1 MAIKKLHR
9 LENDT
14 NTNKNKK
21 NRHTKTNPKIE
32 DRFMNLPESLQLRIL
47 STLDAQHTVQTS
59 VLSKSWFPLWKS
71 VPILRLNSYDFE
83 NQVGKFDKFVEKV
96 LSSQRDMDLDTLI
109 YRRDE
114 VSRAMI
120 VKKVIDY
127 AFSHNVKRLDL
138 WVDGVEGREW
148 PVVLTGFVDSLISL
162 RLQSEFNVRCSNLGR
177 LSRSFRNLTD
187 LYLKLVVI
195 TDQDPFS
202 GFPMLNKL
210 TLVRTCQLNTN
221 SKTLKVHAQQ
231 LSELSIDPYE
241 KCIDCIALITP
252 KLKLFKY
259 RGFRFPRLKTC
270 DGLPNL
276 DSVVVAFAGC
286 SKSDDEK
293 RMFDDLMM
301 FFSKVYSVKSL
312 KVCKGI
318 VRILSLFQ
326 DELVSRCPPFRDFKF
341 DVEDF
346 DRRTSESTMRTTE
359 YLEVISDM
367 KDYLLHKSPAAKD
380 RILYPILSA

>member
-1 MAIKKLHR
+1 M
-9 LENDT
+9 
-14 NTNKNKK
+14 
-21 NRHTKTNPKIE
+21 E
-32 DRFMNLPESLQLRIL
+32 DRLTSLPESLQLRIL
-47 STLDAQHTVQTS
+47 STLDAKYVVQTS

-83 NQVGKFDKFVEKV
+83 NRFSKFDKFVEKA
-96 LSSQRDMDLDTLI
+96 LSSQREMDLDTLI
-109 YRRDE
+109 YKRDK

-120 VKKVIDY
+120 LKKVIDY
-127 AFSHNVKRLDL
+127 AFSHNVKHLDF

-148 PVVLTGFVDSLISL
+148 PIVLHGFVDSLISL
-162 RLQSEFNVRCSNLGR
+162 RLQSDEDNVRCSCLGP

-187 LYLKLVVI
+187 LYLKLAVI
-195 TDQDPFS
+195 TEQDPFS

-210 TLVRTCQLNTN
+210 TLVRCQLNTN
-221 SKTLKVHAQQ
+221 SKTLKVHAKQ
-231 LSELSIDPYE
+231 LSELSILPYE
-241 KCIDCIALITP
+241 KDIDCIELITP
-252 KLKLFKY
+252 KLKLFEYK
-259 RGFRFPRLKTC
+259 GFRFPKLKTC

-286 SKSDDEK
+286 SKRYDEK

-326 DELVSRCPPFRDFKF
+326 EELVSRCPPFRDFKF
-341 DVEDF
+341 EVEDF
-346 DRRTSESTMRTTE
+346 DRRPSESIMRTTE

-367 KDYLLHKSPAAKD
+367 KDYLLRKSPIAKD